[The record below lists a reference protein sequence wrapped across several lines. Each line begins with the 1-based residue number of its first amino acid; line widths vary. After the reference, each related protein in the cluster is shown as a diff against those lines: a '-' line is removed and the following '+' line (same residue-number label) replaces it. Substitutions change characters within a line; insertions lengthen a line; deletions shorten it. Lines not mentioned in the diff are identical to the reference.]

1 MKSRFA
7 QWTLWA
13 VTMAIFT
20 WLTVTAN
27 WDWLTVAILASSI
40 LWYGIVPRTR
50 SRQQ

>member
-13 VTMAIFT
+13 INMAIFT
-20 WLTVTAN
+20 GLTVTAK
-27 WDWLTVAILASSI
+27 WSWLTVAILASSI
-40 LWYGIVPRTR
+40 VWYGIVPRTR